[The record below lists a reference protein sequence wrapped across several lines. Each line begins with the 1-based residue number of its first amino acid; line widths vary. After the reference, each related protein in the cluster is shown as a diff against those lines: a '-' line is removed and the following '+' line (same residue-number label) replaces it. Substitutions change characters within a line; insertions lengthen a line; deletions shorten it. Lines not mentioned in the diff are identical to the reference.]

1 MINMYPRVVTLKTF
15 KLGYA
20 LVQSGT
26 DKTFPL
32 LSELTELDANCS
44 SQSYGLSQAWG
55 KLQVSQKSKQMG
67 RGSTCDRWRKVS
79 QDHQTPPAPESVPQ
93 AEEHTCFLAPSNK
106 FPLQL
111 KAA

>member
-26 DKTFPL
+26 DKTFLL

-55 KLQVSQKSKQMG
+55 KLQVS
-67 RGSTCDRWRKVS
+67 
-79 QDHQTPPAPESVPQ
+79 
-93 AEEHTCFLAPSNK
+93 
-106 FPLQL
+106 
-111 KAA
+111 